1 MVMSIKHELISI
13 IKQNTSIIY
22 EDVVLSDETDI
33 LNDLGFSSITIMQLI
48 VEIEDKFG
56 IEFDEMLQYE
66 EIDTLKKMSNY
77 VTEKVS
83 DKDRLIKVKP

>member
-1 MVMSIKHELISI
+1 MSIKHELISI

-33 LNDLGFSSITIMQLI
+33 LNDLGFSSISIMQLI

-66 EIDTLKKMSNY
+66 EIDTLEKMSNY

>member
-66 EIDTLKKMSNY
+66 EIDTLEKMSNY
-77 VTEKVS
+77 VAEKVS

>member
-66 EIDTLKKMSNY
+66 EIDTLEKMSNY
-77 VTEKVS
+77 VAEKVS
-83 DKDRLIKVKP
+83 DKDRLIKLKP

>member
-1 MVMSIKHELISI
+1 MSIKHELISI

-33 LNDLGFSSITIMQLI
+33 LNDLGFSSISIMQLI
-48 VEIEDKFG
+48 VEIEEK
-56 IEFDEMLQYE
+56 I
-66 EIDTLKKMSNY
+66 SNY

>member
-1 MVMSIKHELISI
+1 MSIKHELISI

>member
-1 MVMSIKHELISI
+1 MSIKHELISI

-33 LNDLGFSSITIMQLI
+33 LNDLGFSSISIMQLI

-66 EIDTLKKMSNY
+66 EIDTLEKISNY